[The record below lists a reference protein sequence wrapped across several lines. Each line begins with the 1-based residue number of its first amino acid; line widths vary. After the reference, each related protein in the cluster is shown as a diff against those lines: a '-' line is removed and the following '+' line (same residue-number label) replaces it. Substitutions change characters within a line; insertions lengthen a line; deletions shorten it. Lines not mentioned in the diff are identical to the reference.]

1 MDKIIMQQLNY
12 QLKLMVKKKKR
23 KVTDKINVKNTYFAL
38 HPGLNVS
45 QDF

>member
-1 MDKIIMQQLNY
+1 MAKKKKKKKTL
-12 QLKLMVKKKKR
+12 KKKKR
-23 KVTDKINVKNTYFAL
+23 KRKRLTKLMFKNTYFAP

>member
-1 MDKIIMQQLNY
+1 MNVAQLTY
-12 QLKLMVKKKKR
+12 QVKHMVKKKR

>member
-1 MDKIIMQQLNY
+1 MNVAAHLSIKTY
-12 QLKLMVKKKKR
+12 GKKKKR
-23 KVTDKINVKNTYFAL
+23 KVTNKINVKNTYSAL